1 MLLVSVV
8 IRVMEEDFVV
18 CSVESAV
25 LKDRFLEVCKKA
37 VLVANRNK
45 RNKV

>member
-37 VLVANRNK
+37 VFNC
-45 RNKV
+45 